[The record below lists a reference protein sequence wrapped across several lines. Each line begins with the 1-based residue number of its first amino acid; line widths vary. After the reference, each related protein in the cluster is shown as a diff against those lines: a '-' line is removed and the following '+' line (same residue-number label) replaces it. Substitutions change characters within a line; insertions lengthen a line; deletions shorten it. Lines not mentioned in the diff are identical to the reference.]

1 LDGLISSQRIHPH
14 LYVSAEVYGEVVI
27 TGAGLPG
34 AMEVAKAEWIEV
46 KPLQQSASLAAAQA
60 QLSL

>member
-1 LDGLISSQRIHPH
+1 
-14 LYVSAEVYGEVVI
+14 
-27 TGAGLPG
+27 
-34 AMEVAKAEWIEV
+34 MEVAKAEWIEV